1 MVRSAKKRRMFL
13 SLPPQMQVKAEFSG
27 DMLADSPE
35 AKALLGNVRQGER
48 RVAPITNAS
57 GLVGLAGP
65 EPARQGLKRS

>member
-1 MVRSAKKRRMFL
+1 MFL

-48 RVAPITNAS
+48 RVVLIPM
-57 GLVGLAGP
+57 GP
-65 EPARQGLKRS
+65 AW